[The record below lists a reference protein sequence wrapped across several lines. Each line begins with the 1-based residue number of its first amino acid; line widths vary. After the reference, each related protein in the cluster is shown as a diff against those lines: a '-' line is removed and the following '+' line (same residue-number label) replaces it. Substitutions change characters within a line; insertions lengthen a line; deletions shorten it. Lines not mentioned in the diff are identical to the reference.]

1 MIEIIN
7 KEEKAILVCQIDE
20 VNLDSKVMVNLKK
33 PQVIHM
39 YAYDIHLLFTRINIP
54 TLIYYIDR
62 FKIDYLALNIPL
74 TKYIKTSQQII
85 NQLKA
90 KNHHVII
97 ICTGDAIT
105 PQIAKDIGSD
115 GYTLSGDDIIRV
127 MEYIDHKRSNYFG
140 LISGEHKE
148 KAINEPVLHK
158 NTEDE

>member
-7 KEEKAILVCQIDE
+7 KDEKAILVCQIDE
-20 VNLDSKVMVNLKK
+20 VNLDSKLMVTLKK

-39 YAYDIHLLFTRINIP
+39 YAYDIHLLFSRINIP

-74 TKYIKTSQQII
+74 TKYIKTGQHII

-90 KNHHVII
+90 KNRDVIV

-105 PQIAKDIGSD
+105 PQISKDIGSD
-115 GYTLSGDDIIRV
+115 GYTLNGDDLMRV
-127 MEYIDHKRSNYFG
+127 MEYIDDKRMMQKDG
-140 LISGEHKE
+140 LI
-148 KAINEPVLHK
+148 
-158 NTEDE
+158 